1 MFNEGNLAP
10 NFDSQDP
17 LLGADVEATEEEL
30 EAGTPVP
37 VVEVPER
44 NDQEEAITVPELLVT
59 PGLRRPLTIVCFSML
74 VQQLSGVYFQAVV
87 SVTLAHLHYRRQCR
101 YLHCSIHLRWLA
113 DRASALPVLY
123 YSNDILSKALPDWGP
138 WISVGIT
145 VVNFLMTFA
154 PIVLI
159 DVSFAHLLPRP
170 NCMLTYHGPS

>member
-74 VQQLSGVYFQAVV
+74 VQQLSGVY
-87 SVTLAHLHYRRQCR
+87 S
-101 YLHCSIHLRWLA
+101 
-113 DRASALPVLY
+113 
-123 YSNDILSKALPDWGP
+123 
-138 WISVGIT
+138 
-145 VVNFLMTFA
+145 
-154 PIVLI
+154 
-159 DVSFAHLLPRP
+159 
-170 NCMLTYHGPS
+170 

>member
-1 MFNEGNLAP
+1 M
-10 NFDSQDP
+10 
-17 LLGADVEATEEEL
+17 LGADVEVTEDEI

-59 PGLRRPLTIVCFSML
+59 PSLRRPLTIVCFSML
-74 VQQLSGVYFQAVV
+74 VQQLSGVYTHAVV
-87 SVTLAHLHYRRQCR
+87 SVALAHPCCRRQRRC
-101 YLHCSIHLRWLA
+101 LCCSTCLRWIA
-113 DRASALPVLY
+113 DRASVSLVLY

-159 DVSFAHLLPRP
+159 DVSPPHARSVPAE
-170 NCMLTYHGPS
+170 C